1 MNYLVLEL
9 HKQEPWYSNKI
20 VGFKPLNHLLA
31 QMHGANTIVDPRVKT
46 RPEGHS
52 WESNKKNT

>member
-20 VGFKPLNHLLA
+20 VGFKEGDIGGGGGGP
-31 QMHGANTIVDPRVKT
+31 NTAIP
-46 RPEGHS
+46 
-52 WESNKKNT
+52 